1 MYSVAMSDTDDLR
14 AASRALKDAIS
25 GLSRALGH
33 GLADVGA
40 DVGREIAT
48 ELNAA
53 TAELTRELSGAAAAV
68 GERRSARSAKAEQTR
83 SDLLAAAA
91 KVFAERGY
99 EAASVA
105 DLAKEAGYTKGALY
119 SHFSS
124 KEELF
129 FTLVAERNDASEGGV
144 DDPAA
149 ELGEALPAESDLGDV
164 LLSLEA
170 YLYALRNPEA
180 RARVVPLAELSMRNL
195 AGRIRFARTGEAG
208 EPAREDFEAA
218 MGVSALYLAGG
229 IWERILPPEWDVRGA
244 FGRLG
249 DRLVGGNPAS

>member
-1 MYSVAMSDTDDLR
+1 MSDTDDLR

-25 GLSRALGH
+25 GLSRALGQ
-33 GLADVGA
+33 GLADVGT
-40 DVGREIAT
+40 DLGREIAT

-68 GERRSARSAKAEQTR
+68 GERRAGRSAKAEQTR
-83 SDLLAAAA
+83 ADLLAAAA

-119 SHFSS
+119 SHFAS

-129 FTLVAERNDASEGGV
+129 LALVAELNGTGEGR
-144 DDPAA
+144 A
-149 ELGEALPAESDLGDV
+149 EGSATPLDEPLPVTSDLGDV

-170 YLYALRNPEA
+170 YLYALRNPAA
-180 RARVVPLAELSMRNL
+180 RGRVVPLAESSLRTL
-195 AGRIRFARTGEAG
+195 AARVRFARTGEAG
-208 EPAREDFEAA
+208 EPTRDDVEVA
-218 MGVSALYLAGG
+218 MGLSALCLAGG

-244 FGRLG
+244 FDRLGGRLT
-249 DRLVGGNPAS
+249 GGAATS